1 MSKFYYVLGV
11 TVVFFTIFGNSLA
24 VKEHDV
30 VSSEEFSDNESS
42 EEALQND
49 TSPKDLY
56 IIKKVVY
63 EIGILTDA
71 TNSSDYDN
79 RTHEQIDVSFFDPAN
94 NGTFVD
100 LSNIPIPV
108 ETNVSGV
115 ALTGILTSNLGSL
128 VFPENGT
135 EASLNQSQLLL
146 FPDKQVRVTK
156 NISTVDKEQSA
167 NLLSGLTEVLGLSKL
182 VTNHQTET
190 TTEKF
195 P

>member
-1 MSKFYYVLGV
+1 MSKFYYALRV
-11 TVVFFTIFGNSLA
+11 TVALFTILGNSLA
-24 VKEHDV
+24 FEEHDV
-30 VSSEEFSDNESS
+30 ISNEEFSNSESS
-42 EEALQND
+42 EEVLQND

-56 IIKKVVY
+56 IIRKVVY

-79 RTHEQIDVSFFDPAN
+79 RTHEQIDVSFFDPVD

-100 LSNIPIPV
+100 LSKIPIPV

-128 VFPENGT
+128 LFPENDT
-135 EASLNQSQLLL
+135 EASLNRSQLLL

-167 NLLSGLTEVLGLSKL
+167 NLLSGLTQVLGLSKL
-182 VTNHQTET
+182 VTNYQTKT
-190 TTEKF
+190 TTEKL